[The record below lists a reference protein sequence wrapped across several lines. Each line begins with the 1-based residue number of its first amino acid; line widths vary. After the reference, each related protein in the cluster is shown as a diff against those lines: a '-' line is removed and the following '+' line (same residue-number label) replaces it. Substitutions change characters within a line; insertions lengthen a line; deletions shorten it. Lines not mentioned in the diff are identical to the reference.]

1 MLRASTSRA
10 LLAALFAAAPVAI
23 AQQVVDRVAARIEN
37 DIILQSEI
45 RELGQ
50 YQQLLEGRAE
60 PEAQR
65 LDRLIDQ
72 WIVRTEAEAARFPKP
87 TDAEIDGELDRIR
100 KVFPSLDVF
109 QQRLRDSGLTEAS
122 LRRIVAQQLYL
133 TRYLDSRFRAAVQV
147 EQSAV
152 ETYYRDEFAARLRST
167 GADVPPLE
175 DVRFQIREILVE
187 RGINEQASRW
197 LAESRSR
204 LHIEKEPK

>member
-1 MLRASTSRA
+1 MFCASPSRLLLAA
-10 LLAALFAAAPVAI
+10 LLAATPAAI
-23 AQQVVDRVAARIEN
+23 AQQVADRVAARIEN
-37 DIILQSEI
+37 DIILESEV

-50 YQQLLEGRAE
+50 YQQLFEGRAE

-65 LDRLIDQ
+65 LDRLMDQ

-87 TDAEIDGELDRIR
+87 TDAEISGELERVR
-100 KVFPSLDVF
+100 KVFPSLEVF
-109 QQRLRDSGLTEAS
+109 QQRLRDSGLTETS

-133 TRYLDSRFRAAVQV
+133 TRYLDSRFRAAIQV
-147 EQSAV
+147 EPSAI
-152 ETYYRDEFAARLRST
+152 EAYYRDEFAARLEKT
-167 GADVPPLE
+167 GAAVPPLE

-204 LHIEKEPK
+204 LRIEKELK

>member
-1 MLRASTSRA
+1 MLRAAASRL
-10 LLAALFAAAPVAI
+10 LLASALAAAPAGA

-37 DIILQSEI
+37 DIILESEI

-60 PEAQR
+60 PGAQR

-72 WIVRTEAEAARFPKP
+72 WIVHTEAEVARFPKP
-87 TDAEIDGELDRIR
+87 TQAEIDAELERVR
-100 KVFPSLDVF
+100 KIFASAEVFA
-109 QQRLRDSGLTEAS
+109 QRLRDSGLAETA
-122 LRRIVAQQLYL
+122 LRGIVGQQLYL

-147 EQSAV
+147 EPSAM
-152 ETYYRDEFAARLRST
+152 EAYYRDEFASRLQNT
-167 GADVPPLE
+167 GAAVPPLE
-175 DVRFQIREILVE
+175 DVRYQIREILVE

-204 LHIEKEPK
+204 LHIEKELK

>member
-1 MLRASTSRA
+1 MLRASLSRLLLAA
-10 LLAALFAAAPVAI
+10 LLAAAPAAV
-23 AQQVVDRVAARIEN
+23 AQQVVDRVATRIEN
-37 DIILQSEI
+37 DIILASEI
-45 RELGQ
+45 RDLGR

-72 WIVRTEAEAARFPKP
+72 WIVRTEAEAARFPKS
-87 TDAEIDGELDRIR
+87 TQAEIDGELDRVR
-100 KVFPSLDVF
+100 KMFPSLEVF
-109 QQRLRDSGLTEAS
+109 QQRLGDSGLTEAS

-147 EQSAV
+147 EPSAI
-152 ETYYRDEFAARLRST
+152 EAYYRDEFAARLEKT
-167 GADVPPLE
+167 GAAVPPLE

-204 LHIEKEPK
+204 LRIEKELT